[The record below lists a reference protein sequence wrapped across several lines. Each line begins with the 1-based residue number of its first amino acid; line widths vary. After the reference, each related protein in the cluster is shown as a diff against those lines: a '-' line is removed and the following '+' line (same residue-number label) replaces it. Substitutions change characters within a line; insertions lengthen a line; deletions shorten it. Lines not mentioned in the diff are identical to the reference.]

1 MRKKVLRKK
10 GITLVE
16 ILLVASIMTFVG
28 LGIYKTFTS
37 GITVWKWIEA
47 NRPDGEVL
55 IFFDKVS
62 SDLRNYCDIASSD
75 FNGSSFSVSF
85 LVHNPEYLVVSENAQ
100 SALLFQDDAISR
112 IEYVYIP
119 ERKEIRRKMYKYGFT
134 SPEVDLSSL
143 ANVEEATFAFF
154 VSGGVGGGFEKKY
167 TLSDQLP
174 IAVEINIKIRNNS
187 DSTES
192 FTKVIEIPISV

>member
-75 FNGSSFSVSF
+75 FMFLNVGIRFSSLNSPSFSFISLHLGISKINGSDQICVIFEQLIF
-85 LVHNPEYLVVSENAQ
+85 L
-100 SALLFQDDAISR
+100 R
-112 IEYVYIP
+112 
-119 ERKEIRRKMYKYGFT
+119 G
-134 SPEVDLSSL
+134 
-143 ANVEEATFAFF
+143 
-154 VSGGVGGGFEKKY
+154 
-167 TLSDQLP
+167 
-174 IAVEINIKIRNNS
+174 
-187 DSTES
+187 
-192 FTKVIEIPISV
+192 

>member
-1 MRKKVLRKK
+1 MMRKKVLRKK

-119 ERKEIRRKMYKYGFT
+119 ERKEIRRKMYKYGADYVILPHLLT
-134 SPEVDLSSL
+134 GEKVSL
-143 ANVEEATFAFF
+143 IIKRAFHDRKYLK
-154 VSGGVGGGFEKKY
+154 GLTKKH
-167 TLSDQLP
+167 LKLLGLDESL
-174 IAVEINIKIRNNS
+174 INK
-187 DSTES
+187 
-192 FTKVIEIPISV
+192 F